1 MSLKNMV
8 SMLVAVALLWPVVA
22 KAQPP
27 RGRGPEGS
35 RDERIARVIRDCEQ
49 RTDDFLRAVQN
60 AWGRDRHNG
69 DPLDRDAARLE
80 QALNRVRDA
89 WNRDHDYRRA
99 RGYVGSAVD
108 AGRRV
113 NRLLPRHR
121 LGRRVEKEWAAIRVE
136 LDHLAEA
143 FDQPRIR
150 W

>member
-1 MSLKNMV
+1 MSLRRVVPMV
-8 SMLVAVALLWPVVA
+8 MALALLWPVVA
-22 KAQPP
+22 KAQP
-27 RGRGPEGS
+27 RQGRGPEG
-35 RDERIARVIRDCEQ
+35 RDERISRVIRDCEQ
-49 RTDDFLRAVQN
+49 RTDEFLRAVER
-60 AWGRDRHNG
+60 AWGHDRHQG
-69 DPLDRDAARLE
+69 DPLDRNASQLE
-80 QALNRVRDA
+80 QALNHVRDT

-99 RGYVGSAVD
+99 RGYVGSAID

-121 LGRRVEKEWAAIRVE
+121 LGPHVEKEWAAIRNE